1 MLRNNKSKNEKP
13 NIISMKQRLL
23 YGFLVLFALMTGSM
37 RVCALEQDANGVY
50 QIGTEQD
57 LIDFA
62 AVISGGTYDAKAV
75 LTADIALT
83 SVWETPIGSA
93 AGGAFTGFFDGQGHK
108 ITGFEGTS
116 HGKFGLFGLIKQA
129 TVQNFSLAGKLTAT
143 NADGSAAHGAG
154 AIGWSESSHI
164 SGVHSALEITIAD
177 AEVHHVGGVI
187 GSSQSGG
194 NVIRC
199 CSFSGSLSEEFGNTD
214 CFGGVVGYMGSDSLV
229 NCANYGTV
237 SYFAYNGYVGGIL
250 GYLNNTG
257 ATILGCL
264 NTGKVTYTGEGEPS
278 YGGAIIGR
286 LRDHNA
292 DRHQNS
298 VWLEGSALKG
308 SGENSVPT
316 TVSVTAEQLA
326 SGEVCYYMNTDQTQ
340 IGWYQTLG
348 TDAMPVYDATH
359 AQVYM
364 NGHQHCNGDAY
375 DGVIY
380 SNEDAG
386 LVKDDHVIV
395 DGFCSY
401 CGLFDETYMQPN
413 ANGYYEI
420 ANAKQLA
427 WFERMVNSGKDTL
440 NAVLTA
446 DIDFT
451 PLVEDPK
458 FPWTAIGDWGAIRGV
473 GSAAYRGHFDGQGH
487 TITNFDVTSTH
498 NYYGIFGVL
507 SSGSIVENFDIYGTL
522 NLGHKTGGVV
532 GYTRDA
538 TCTIRNIHSYLTLNV
553 TEATTSAERPGG
565 ILGTANNGTTY
576 VENCTYSGTLN
587 VGEHTGNIG
596 GIVGYI
602 NNNSA
607 AIVFITNCLFDGE
620 IQNGETADGQCGGIV
635 GYNNGGKATISNC
648 LSIGKI
654 VSSEG
659 NIGQFIG
666 RLNGSNTVFANNYY
680 VGDFVNG
687 TASGKSAGGTAP
699 VQVDDAQ
706 LASGEIAWKLNGED
720 FLNAVWRQSLGE
732 DEYPKPT
739 CVGALVY
746 QTADGYSC
754 ISEEHPESFDTF
766 RDGIIANETAFVE
779 DENLFAYRP
788 LVNEYK
794 DCISSWEAIDNLNDF
809 LAAYE
814 DAAKVKESI
823 KESATSYAIYA
834 KACED
839 AANYVKDNGLEGEYT
854 DFLVTYL
861 EETIEPNNDYPNGS
875 APYIM
880 ENCNLDNDA
889 LTAEVAFVN
898 KMLENA
904 LAGGVTPGTEITR
917 LITNPDFT
925 EGEDKFEGWTKEA
938 GEGAT
943 FATGGVQEI
952 MNIARG
958 KDGTFNIQQTV
969 SELPNGYY
977 MMALNGLFLDGGD
990 IYSQFYAGQLYL
1002 NNTYNYFMTSSED
1015 IIAEADAMDKVNCLI
1030 NESDNIKDDEYKV
1043 DEELIGYVPSS
1054 FKGCSY
1060 AYNAGRYPNF
1070 CATEVTDGTL
1080 TIGMRNL
1087 GATGKG
1093 DWMPFG
1099 NMRVYYLGNAEEAN
1113 EKLAEVLEGFVA
1125 RAQVIVDFENSDGYD
1140 DVAKKPNIS
1149 ADLKASLIE
1158 AISGVADAATGE
1170 QKMALMN
1177 TFSDLFNQVHACR
1190 KAYAAMAVAAQN
1202 LANAISD
1209 LLGLGIITEEEYD
1222 EWDAEIYDA
1231 IGHFVDGTVSTEEA
1245 LAIAERMNIMDQMMP
1260 QVDGVY
1266 QLSTPKQV
1274 QLFSVV
1280 VNNGEANAK
1289 AVLTNDIDMSEVE
1302 AYIPIGTYSGAPF
1315 SGEFDGQGYKITGF
1329 NLTTSANGAG
1339 FIGYASGATI
1349 KNFKIEGAI
1358 EYSDGTGVGAV
1369 GWSTGSTLENIHSGL
1384 NVTVIGIAHHI
1395 GGVCGHLSENSKAAN
1410 CSFYGT
1416 INETAGSHDCIGGI
1430 GAYSNNGISYTNC
1443 ANYGT
1448 ITYTN
1453 ASAYAGGIC
1462 GYVNNDSFTGVFN
1475 CLNVGTVKM
1484 ADGTPTYGG
1493 AFVGRL
1499 RSHANSQFLNN
1510 YWLQGSAPNASGENG
1525 ITANVVN
1532 EEQLASGEVCFK
1544 LNGDAEIPAW
1554 YQNLTG
1560 DDKDAYPVL
1569 DPTHKVV
1576 LYDETSGYYNEGD
1589 EDPDGIK
1596 NVNVNDNL
1604 NNAAIYN
1611 MAGQRMSKL
1620 QKGINIVDGKK
1631 VLY

>member
-1 MLRNNKSKNEKP
+1 
-13 NIISMKQRLL
+13 MKQRLL
-23 YGFLVLFALMTGSM
+23 YGILVLCAYMAGSM

-62 AVISGGTYDAKAV
+62 AVISGGTFDAKAV
-75 LTADIALT
+75 LTSDIALT

-93 AGGAFTGFFDGQGHK
+93 QGGAFTGFFDGQGHK
-108 ITGFEGTS
+108 ITGFEGVS
-116 HGKFGLFGLIKQA
+116 RGKFGLFGLIKQA
-129 TVQNFSLAGKLTAT
+129 TVQNFTLAGKLTAS

-164 SGVHSALEITIAD
+164 SGVHSELEITIAE
-177 AEVHHVGGVI
+177 AEVHHVGGVV

-298 VWLEGSALKG
+298 VWLEGSALTG

-326 SGEVCYYMNTDQTQ
+326 SGEICYYMNADQTEV
-340 IGWYQTLG
+340 GWYQTLG
-348 TDAMPVYDATH
+348 TDVMPVYDATH
-359 AQVYM
+359 GQVYM

-375 DGVIY
+375 EGVIY
-380 SNEDAG
+380 SNENTG

-395 DGFCSY
+395 DGFCTY

-413 ANGYYEI
+413 AEGYYEI

-427 WFERMVNSGKDTL
+427 WFERMVNSGKDSL

-451 PLVEDPK
+451 PLLEDPK
-458 FPWTAIGDWGAIRGV
+458 FAWVPIGDWGTTRGV
-473 GSAAYRGHFDGQGH
+473 ASAAYRGHFDGQGH
-487 TITNFDVTSTH
+487 KLTNFNFTAGQNYFGLFGVISTGVLIENFEISGDVTCG
-498 NYYGIFGVL
+498 Y
-507 SSGSIVENFDIYGTL
+507 
-522 NLGHKTGGVV
+522 KTMGVV
-532 GYTRDA
+532 GYTRD
-538 TCTIRNIHSYLTLNV
+538 TSTTIRNIHSFLNINNTAV
-553 TEATTSAERPGG
+553 GNRHGG
-565 ILGTANNGTTY
+565 IVGSAVNGTTNI
-576 VENCTYSGTLN
+576 ENCIYSGTLDGLDN
-587 VGEHTGNIG
+587 AGSGNYG

-602 NNNSA
+602 NNNTA
-607 AIVFITNCLFDGE
+607 AIVNITNCLFDGKV
-620 IQNGETADGQCGGIV
+620 INTADAPGGCTFGGFVGYSNSGIV
-635 GYNNGGKATISNC
+635 TIKNC
-648 LSIGKI
+648 VSIGE
-654 VSSEG
+654 VQSAVY
-659 NIGQFIG
+659 GQFFGAVKQSRSAIINSYYMG
-666 RLNGSNTVFANNYY
+666 DVVNGSASTVEIPAILTIP
-680 VGDFVNG
+680 DE
-687 TASGKSAGGTAP
+687 
-699 VQVDDAQ
+699 
-706 LASGEIAWKLNGED
+706 LASGEITWKLNEED
-720 FLNAVWRQSLGE
+720 FLDAVWRQDIGV
-732 DEYPKPT
+732 DDYPRPT
-739 CVGALVY
+739 SVGALVY
-746 QTADGYSC
+746 QTPDGYAC
-754 ISEEHPESFDTF
+754 ISEDHPESFDAF

-788 LVNEYK
+788 LVDEYK
-794 DCISSWEAIDNLNDF
+794 ECIKSWEKIDNITDF
-809 LAAYE
+809 LTAYKAAAE
-814 DAAKVKESI
+814 VKENI
-823 KESATSYAIYA
+823 KTSATNYAVYA
-834 KACED
+834 KACEY

-880 ENCNLDNDA
+880 ENCNLNNEA
-889 LTAEVAFVN
+889 LAAEVAFVN

-917 LITNPDFT
+917 LIVNPDFT
-925 EGEDKFEGWTKEA
+925 EGEDKFDGWTKEA

-943 FATGGVQEI
+943 FATGGVPEI
-952 MNIARG
+952 MQIARG
-958 KDGTFNIQQTV
+958 KDGTFDIKQTV
-969 SELPNGYY
+969 NELPNGIY

-1015 IIAEADAMDKVNCLI
+1015 IISVNDAVDKENCLI
-1030 NESDNIKDDEYKV
+1030 NEADNIKDEEYKE
-1043 DEELIGYVPSS
+1043 DEEIIGYVPSS

-1060 AYNAGRYPNF
+1060 AYNAGRYLNF

-1087 GATGKG
+1087 GATGMG

-1099 NMRVYYLGNAEEAN
+1099 NMHVYYLGNAEEAN

-1125 RAQVIVDFENSDGYD
+1125 RAQIIVDFENSDGYE

-1149 ADLKASLIE
+1149 ADLKGRLIE
-1158 AISGVADAATGE
+1158 AVAAVDESATGE
-1170 QKMALMN
+1170 QKLALIN
-1177 TFSDLFNQVHACR
+1177 TFSELFNEVFACR
-1190 KAYAAMAVAAQN
+1190 KAYVAMAEAAMELSN
-1202 LANAISD
+1202 TLGD
-1209 LLGLGIITEEEYD
+1209 LLTLGIITDAEWD

-1231 IGHFVDGTVSTEEA
+1231 LDHFVNGTVSTEEA
-1245 LAIAERMNIMDQMMP
+1245 LAIADKMNILDEMLP

-1266 QLSTPKQV
+1266 QLGTSKQV

-1280 VNNGEANAK
+1280 VNNGQGNVK
-1289 AVLTNDIDMSEVE
+1289 AVLTNDIDMSDAEGF
-1302 AYIPIGTYSGAPF
+1302 IPIGSSSTPF

-1329 NLTTSANGAG
+1329 NIASAADATG
-1339 FIGYASGATI
+1339 FIGYASKATI
-1349 KNFKIEGAI
+1349 KNFRIEGAI
-1358 EYSDGTGVGAV
+1358 EYSGGTGVGAV
-1369 GWSTGSTLENIHSGL
+1369 GWSTGSALENIHSAL
-1384 NVTVIGIAHHI
+1384 NITVIGVAHHI
-1395 GGVCGHLSENSKAAN
+1395 GGVCGHLSENSSATN
-1410 CSFYGT
+1410 CSFSGT

-1430 GAYSNNGISYTNC
+1430 GAYSNNGVKYVNC

-1448 ITYTN
+1448 ITYSVAN
-1453 ASAYAGGIC
+1453 AYAGGIC

-1475 CLNVGTVKM
+1475 CLNVGSVQM
-1484 ADGTPTYGG
+1484 ANGTPTYGG

-1499 RSHANSQFLNN
+1499 RSHANAQFLNN
-1510 YWLQGSAPNASGENG
+1510 YMLQGSAPNASGENG
-1525 ITANVVN
+1525 ISANTVN
-1532 EEQLASGEVCFK
+1532 AEQLASGEVCFK
-1544 LNGDAEIPAW
+1544 LNDNAEVPAW
-1554 YQNLTG
+1554 YQTLG
-1560 DDKDAYPVL
+1560 EDQYPVL

-1576 LYDETSGYYNEGD
+1576 LYDETNGYHNEGD
-1589 EDPDGIK
+1589 EDPDGISLTPTLSK
-1596 NVNVNDNL
+1596 GEG
-1604 NNAAIYN
+1604 AIYN
-1611 MAGQRMSKL
+1611 LAGQRMTKL
-1620 QKGINIVDGKK
+1620 QKGINIVGGKK
-1631 VLY
+1631 VAIK